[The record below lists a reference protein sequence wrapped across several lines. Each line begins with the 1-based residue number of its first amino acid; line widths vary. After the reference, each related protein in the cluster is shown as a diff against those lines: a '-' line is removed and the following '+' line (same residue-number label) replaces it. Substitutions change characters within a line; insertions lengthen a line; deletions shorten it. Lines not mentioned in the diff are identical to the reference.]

1 MSFIWS
7 VLIRHRRYKRYKY
20 RFLRNMVFY
29 DHECSHEIRC
39 GADLYKRSHNGI
51 TDEFQRHDNGI
62 IDEFQRHDNGFST
75 ASQRLLNGFDI
86 HRQRIIKGWSLHGFR
101 CGLFGFSL
109 RVCACVGE
117 INVCFCL
124 CFRGFWYVTNGNSTA
139 VLLYRLLHQ
148 KSSMTLSV
156 IFNNLLTSAQTTSY
170 DQSL

>member
-75 ASQRLLNGFDI
+75 ASQRLRHTSSTDYKRMVFAWLSM
-86 HRQRIIKGWSLHGFR
+86 WSVWL
-101 CGLFGFSL
+101 LL
-109 RVCACVGE
+109 TRVCVRGRDKCLLLPLFSGLLVRYEWKFDGGTTVPPFASE
-117 INVCFCL
+117 I
-124 CFRGFWYVTNGNSTA
+124 
-139 VLLYRLLHQ
+139 
-148 KSSMTLSV
+148 
-156 IFNNLLTSAQTTSY
+156 IY
-170 DQSL
+170 DSIRDF

>member
-1 MSFIWS
+1 MTTN
-7 VLIRHRRYKRYKY
+7 VVMKY
-20 RFLRNMVFY
+20 DVEQICISEVTTALQT
-29 DHECSHEIRC
+29 
-39 GADLYKRSHNGI
+39 RSNGI
-51 TDEFQRHDNGI
+51 TTALQTSSNGI
-62 IDEFQRHDNGFST
+62 IT